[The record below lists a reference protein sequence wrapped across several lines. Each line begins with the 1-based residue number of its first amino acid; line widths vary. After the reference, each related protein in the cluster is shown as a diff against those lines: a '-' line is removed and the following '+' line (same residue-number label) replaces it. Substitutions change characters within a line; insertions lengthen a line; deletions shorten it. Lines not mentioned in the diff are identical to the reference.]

1 MTQTQTEPGT
11 DAAKA
16 TDTEIQRFDYKPNLA
31 IGRQGDLK
39 SLLVAMRGEI
49 AKAVPRH
56 IGPERMMK
64 AALLAAIHTP
74 KLLNCTQASFLEAL
88 MQAASLG
95 LDCSGTIGS
104 GYLVPY
110 KNICTFIP
118 GYRGLIDLARR
129 SDQVFSIEAHVV
141 YAQDDFTIQYGTDSK
156 IVHMPYMGADRRD
169 EITCVYAVAKLKGG
183 AVQVEMMTLADVKR
197 IQAMSAAGNKG
208 PWKDHFSE
216 MARKTVVR
224 RIIKWLPVSAELEK
238 AIEIDNGAS
247 GFDVS
252 TVAVQAIDVTVS
264 RTEDLANRLEA
275 NGEGETEA
283 PVGAVDAATGEELP
297 LTDGT

>member
-1 MTQTQTEPGT
+1 MTQTQTKPT
-11 DAAKA
+11 QDAPEAA
-16 TDTEIQRFDYKPNLA
+16 DGAIQKFRYNADLA

-39 SLLVAMRGEI
+39 SLLVAMKGEI
-49 AKAVPRH
+49 AKVVPRH
-56 IGPERMMK
+56 IAPERVMK

-88 MQAASLG
+88 MQAGSLG

-110 KNICTFIP
+110 GKTCTFIP

-141 YAQDDFTIQYGTDSK
+141 YAQDDFIIEYGTDSK
-156 IVHMPYMGADRRD
+156 IVHKPYMKDDRRD

-183 AVQVEMMTLADVKR
+183 AVQVEMMTIADVKK
-197 IQAMSAAGNKG
+197 IQAMSAAGDKG
-208 PWKDHFSE
+208 PWKDHFGE

-238 AIEIDNGAS
+238 AIEIDNSAS
-247 GFDVS
+247 GFDMS
-252 TVAVQAIDVTVS
+252 TITVEAIDVTN
-264 RTEDLANRLEA
+264 RTEDLASRLEA
-275 NGEGETEA
+275 NGEGEP
-283 PVGAVDAATGEELP
+283 PVGDVDKTTGEELP
-297 LTDGT
+297 GLGADAGK